1 MALIRTYDDLRPGTC
16 KLKACIRSYESLVRA
31 GASTYLLCGFVSAS
45 SFQSKCLS
53 RIRVEMMR
61 ASYFARES
69 HRQRRGSLR
78 EGPAGVDSAMF
89 WVIEIK
95 LPSGLNTMT

>member
-1 MALIRTYDDLRPGTC
+1 MQGLRHIFFAAL
-16 KLKACIRSYESLVRA
+16 
-31 GASTYLLCGFVSAS
+31 
-45 SFQSKCLS
+45 FQPQVFESKCLS

-95 LPSGLNTMT
+95 LPFGLNAMT